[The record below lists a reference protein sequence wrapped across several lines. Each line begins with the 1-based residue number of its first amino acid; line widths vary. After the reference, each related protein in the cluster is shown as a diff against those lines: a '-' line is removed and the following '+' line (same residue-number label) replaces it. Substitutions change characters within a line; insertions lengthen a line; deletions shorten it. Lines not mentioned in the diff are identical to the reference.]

1 MSKEFLVITK
11 KQALLFIVAVLAVT
25 FVVDALLIENYSREA
40 FQEGYVCAFDREQ
53 YGNSNITLNDPPSE
67 YCLIFNKRFL
77 ELYDKT
83 VVKVFT

>member
-11 KQALLFIVAVLAVT
+11 KQFILFLVAILAVT

-40 FQEGYVCAFDREQ
+40 FQEGYICAFDRDQ

-67 YCLIFNKRFL
+67 YCLNFNKEFL
-77 ELYDKT
+77 KLYNKT
-83 VVKVFT
+83 VVEVFT